1 MTGRVPGAERIAMLT
16 SPSDLTR
23 TSLRDQ
29 ALTVIREGIVSGD
42 LAPGG
47 IYSATAIATQLG
59 VSASP
64 VREAMLTLVNQG
76 LMEPVRNRGFRVLP
90 LDSSDRREIYE
101 IRMMLEIPAMVS
113 LAGNEE
119 IKKRYK
125 EFRSIAKDMVK
136 AGHDGDLVGYLDIDR
151 KFHLELL
158 AYTRNQRLLEL
169 VDGLRDQTRL
179 YGLRHLSESGTL
191 THSTEEHLA
200 ILDAI
205 VGDDANKIR
214 DLMESHFEHI
224 KGDWAE
230 PAPSQGK

>member
-1 MTGRVPGAERIAMLT
+1 ML
-16 SPSDLTR
+16 SPQSDLTR

-29 ALTVIREGIVSGD
+29 ALAVIREGIVSGD

-47 IYSATAIATQLG
+47 IYSATAIAAQLG

-101 IRMMLEIPAMVS
+101 LRVLIEIPAMVS
-113 LAGNEE
+113 LAGNQD
-119 IKKRYK
+119 IAARYE
-125 EFRSIAKDMVK
+125 EFRAVAQSMVQ
-136 AGHDGDLVGYLDIDR
+136 AGRDGDLVEYLDNDR

-158 AYTRNQRLLEL
+158 AYTKNQRLVEL
-169 VDGLRDQTRL
+169 VDSLRDQTRL
-179 YGLRHLSESGTL
+179 YGLRDLSQSGAL
-191 THSTEEHLA
+191 TASTEEHLA

-205 VGDDANKIR
+205 VADDPQKVR
-214 DLMESHFEHI
+214 ELMQSHFEHI

-230 PAPSQGK
+230 PAHR